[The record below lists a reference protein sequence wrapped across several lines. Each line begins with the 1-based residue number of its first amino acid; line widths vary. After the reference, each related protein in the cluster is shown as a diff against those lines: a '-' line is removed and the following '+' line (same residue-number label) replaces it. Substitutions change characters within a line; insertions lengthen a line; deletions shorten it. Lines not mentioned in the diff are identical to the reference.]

1 MIRVTVLA
9 GCAAGLVASAASRAQ
24 PLVCI
29 AEGTPADRVTARIAA
44 AAQAGPQAA
53 NVAER
58 WTRTATN
65 GSGIGRGEPV
75 TLTWS
80 VVPDGTGID
89 DVLSD
94 ESADVSD
101 LEAFLTANFGAEP
114 IWLGLIQAALDGWS
128 GGPGMTFVYEPND
141 DGRVL
146 SGGKGV
152 LGVRAD
158 IRIGGH
164 DIDGDFGTVAYG
176 FFPNGGGDMV
186 IDTHDS
192 FNATTASFQNV
203 VAHEGGHA
211 IGLGHTCPVDQSKL
225 MEPVITAGF
234 SGPQFDDL
242 LGAHRNYGDVEEEND
257 VVGEAADLGLAIDT
271 TTQVDRLALDGNG
284 DHDWFVVPP
293 GSLTEVTLDLDPA
306 GTIYDFGST
315 SLEDCEGVSTSPFDP
330 TRVQDMSVAVIDF
343 DGTTILASADATAAG
358 GSESLSDVRLSKLG
372 GFIRIRGAGIDDAQV
387 YELGVIL
394 VPEPAP
400 SLLRATAL
408 VGLALLARRQRAAT
422 ARPRSHQR
430 R

>member
-1 MIRVTVLA
+1 MVLA
-9 GCAAGLVASAASRAQ
+9 GYAAGLVASTTSGAQ
-24 PLVCI
+24 PLACI
-29 AEGTPADRVTARIAA
+29 AEGTPADRVAARIAA

-53 NVAER
+53 SAVER

-65 GSGIGRGEPV
+65 GSGIARGEPV

-80 VVPDGTGID
+80 VVPDGTGIG
-89 DVLSD
+89 DVFSD
-94 ESADVSD
+94 ESTDPSN
-101 LEAFLTANFGAEP
+101 LEAFLTANFGAEE

-164 DIDGDFGTVAYG
+164 DIDGDFGTVAYA

-186 IDTHDS
+186 IDTNDS
-192 FNATTASFQNV
+192 FNANTASFTNV
-203 VAHEGGHA
+203 LAHEGGHA

-225 MEPVITAGF
+225 MEPVITTGF

-242 LGAHRNYGDVEEEND
+242 LGAHRNYGDVKEEND
-257 VVGEAADLGLAIDT
+257 VVGEAADIGLAIDT
-271 TTQVDRLALDGNG
+271 TTQVDQLALDGNG
-284 DHDWFVVPP
+284 DDDWFVIPP
-293 GSLTEVTLDLDPA
+293 GSLTEIALDLDPA

-315 SLEDCEGVSTSPFDP
+315 SAGDCGDVSISPFDP

-343 DGTTILASADATAAG
+343 DGTTTLASADATAAG
-358 GSESLSDVRLSKLG
+358 GSESLSEVRLSKFG
-372 GFIRIRGAGIDDAQV
+372 GFIRVSGAGIDDSQV
-387 YELGVIL
+387 YELGVTL

-400 SLLRATAL
+400 GLLKATAL
-408 VGLALLARRQRAAT
+408 LGLALLARRQRA
-422 ARPRSHQR
+422 RE
-430 R
+430 